1 MQKQNSSIVSY
12 ALFVF
17 ALVIVLINIISLF
30 FPSLIITLVD
40 DSVIDAKPF
49 ELGTWAF
56 PVLGAN
62 IGILIFGI
70 LYYSKK
76 FPGFVKNSI
85 NFIRNFEVSRN
96 VAIIVMVGIVFG
108 YIGSA
113 IQELSVD
120 EGKTFG
126 DFEHVK
132 EAVENW
138 PFGPVV
144 GAERPDESLFHLH
157 VKNFLLKSSQFLF
170 QNYRV
175 MPLIVSISLLLLTY
189 FFTAELTKKRF
200 AGIIATIILLQSNT
214 FQAFDTIAT
223 YEISWV
229 LFYLLSLYLIIKK
242 WFLSPISYVASIFS
256 KPLTAAY
263 YPMTIFFLCLID
275 IPRRKKF
282 YLLLSYGIIAI
293 AAIIGF
299 MGFGVDPD
307 VGITAENLTFDY
319 IEFWSGFTIWSFQ
332 LRYNSLFL
340 LFILPLIV
348 ALFLTSR
355 NGLPQAD
362 AVLILIVGAIIA
374 MPILVAMTDYNIHP
388 YRYVALLNFFA
399 IGVGILLSKS
409 SLDGS
414 KNGTG

>member
-1 MQKQNSSIVSY
+1 MTKHNTSPISY
-12 ALFVF
+12 AIFIF
-17 ALVIVLINIISLF
+17 SLVIVSINLASVF

-62 IGILIFGI
+62 ITILIFGI
-70 LYYSKK
+70 LYITKRLPS
-76 FPGFVKNSI
+76 FVQNSI
-85 NFIRNFEVSRN
+85 NFIKNFEISRN
-96 VAIIVMVGIVFG
+96 VASIVMVGIVFG
-108 YIGSA
+108 SIGFA
-113 IQELSVD
+113 IEELPVD

-126 DFEHVK
+126 DFERVK
-132 EAVENW
+132 LTVENW
-138 PFGPVV
+138 PFETRV
-144 GAERPDESLFHLH
+144 GDELISNLH

-223 YEISWV
+223 YENSWV

-293 AAIIGF
+293 AAIIVF
-299 MGFGVDPD
+299 VGFGVNPD

-319 IEFWSGFTIWSFQ
+319 RQFWSGFTIWSFQ
-332 LRYNSLFL
+332 LRYDSLFL

-374 MPILVAMTDYNIHP
+374 MPLLVAMTGYNVHP

>member
-96 VAIIVMVGIVFG
+96 VATIVMVGIIFG
-108 YIGSA
+108 YIGFS
-113 IQELSVD
+113 IQELHVE
-120 EGKTFG
+120 EGKIFG
-126 DFEHVK
+126 DFERVK
-132 EAVENW
+132 AVVEKW
-138 PFGPVV
+138 PFEPL
-144 GAERPDESLFHLH
+144 AHDELLSNLH

-175 MPLIVSISLLLLTY
+175 MPLIVSISLLLITY

-200 AGIIATIILLQSNT
+200 AGIIAMIILLQSNT
-214 FQAFDTIAT
+214 FQEFDTIAT
-223 YEISWV
+223 YENSWV
-229 LFYLLSLYLIIKK
+229 LFYL
-242 WFLSPISYVASIFS
+242 
-256 KPLTAAY
+256 
-263 YPMTIFFLCLID
+263 M
-275 IPRRKKF
+275 
-282 YLLLSYGIIAI
+282 
-293 AAIIGF
+293 
-299 MGFGVDPD
+299 
-307 VGITAENLTFDY
+307 
-319 IEFWSGFTIWSFQ
+319 
-332 LRYNSLFL
+332 
-340 LFILPLIV
+340 
-348 ALFLTSR
+348 
-355 NGLPQAD
+355 
-362 AVLILIVGAIIA
+362 
-374 MPILVAMTDYNIHP
+374 
-388 YRYVALLNFFA
+388 
-399 IGVGILLSKS
+399 
-409 SLDGS
+409 
-414 KNGTG
+414 

>member
-113 IQELSVD
+113 IQELPVD
-120 EGKTFG
+120 EVTIFG
-126 DFEHVK
+126 DYERVK
-132 EAVENW
+132 VAVENW
-138 PFGPVV
+138 PFEPVV
-144 GAERPDESLFHLH
+144 HDGLISNLH

-223 YEISWV
+223 YENSWV
-229 LFYLLSLYLIIKK
+229 LFYLLSLYLIEKK
-242 WFLSPISYVASIFS
+242 WFLSPFAYIASLFS
-256 KPLTAAY
+256 KPLTAAFL
-263 YPMTIFFLCLID
+263 PMTLFYTFCSQ
-275 IPRRKKF
+275 IPRREKI
-282 YLLLSYGIIAI
+282 YILLIYSAILLGGLLGLYVMGIEA
-293 AAIIGF
+293 GL
-299 MGFGVDPD
+299 GEEGKLD
-307 VGITAENLTFDY
+307 FDY
-319 IEFWSGFTIWSFQ
+319 FDFWSSFTTWSYQ
-332 LRYNSLFL
+332 LRFDTIFL
-340 LFILPLIV
+340 LFILPLTV
-348 ALFLTSR
+348 ALFFTAKKGIR
-355 NGLPQAD
+355 QAD
-362 AVLILIVGAIIA
+362 SALALIAGVIIS
-374 MPILVAMTDYNIHP
+374 MTLLTTFTAFNLHP
-388 YRYVALLNFFA
+388 YRYVPLIVFFA